1 MRDEI
6 FRTTLCATT
15 LNDIESLTENDI
27 GKTNT
32 IIRFTEKTPAIFQE
46 FGFPDLPLIAYRDKI
61 ARALFLERT
70 EKHGHSDSITK
81 PMVKEIARTLADPFL
96 IFRSTNGKDLVV
108 IYDIPDRKGNPIMLS
123 LRAEQKVKFIRMNI
137 ITSMYGRQIHQ
148 ITNWIDNNLLL
159 YADDSK
165 SKNMAALNVRLQLP
179 SIVTAFKSE
188 ASTDTAMPLKSMIN
202 VRYKSGF
209 VNSKKTMKLSSITV

>member
-1 MRDEI
+1 
-6 FRTTLCATT
+6 
-15 LNDIESLTENDI
+15 
-27 GKTNT
+27 
-32 IIRFTEKTPAIFQE
+32 
-46 FGFPDLPLIAYRDKI
+46 
-61 ARALFLERT
+61 
-70 EKHGHSDSITK
+70 
-81 PMVKEIARTLADPFL
+81 
-96 IFRSTNGKDLVV
+96 
-108 IYDIPDRKGNPIMLS
+108 MLS

-159 YADDSK
+159 YTDDSK

-179 SIVTAFKSE
+179 SIVTAFKPE

-209 VNSKKTMKLSSITV
+209 VNSKKQ

>member
-6 FRTTLCATT
+6 FRTILCATT
-15 LNDIESLTENDI
+15 LHDIESLTENDI

-32 IIRFTEKTPAIFQE
+32 IIRFTENTPALFQE

-61 ARALFLERT
+61 ARALFLKRT

-96 IFRSTNGKDLVV
+96 IFRSTNGKDLVA

-123 LRAEQKVKFIRMNI
+123 LRAEQEVKFIRMNL

-159 YADDSK
+159 YADDSE

-179 SIVTAFKSE
+179 SIVTAFKPE
-188 ASTDTAMPLKSMIN
+188 ASTTTVMPLKSMIN

-209 VNSKKTMKLSSITV
+209 VNSKKQ